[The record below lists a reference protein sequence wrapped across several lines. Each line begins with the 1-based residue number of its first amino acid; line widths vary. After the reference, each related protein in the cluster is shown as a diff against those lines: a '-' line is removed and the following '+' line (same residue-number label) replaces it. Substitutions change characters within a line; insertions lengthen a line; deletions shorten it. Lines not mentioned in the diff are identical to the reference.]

1 MRTRLIGIAVA
12 VAAIVALATWALVSG
27 TREYE
32 IGCYATG
39 LRGRTPSQIHNLTVA
54 VSRINGVIL
63 QPGQTFSFVKT
74 VGPWTADM
82 GYMKAPVS
90 YDGELIRSWGG
101 GVCQTSTTL
110 YNAAL
115 LAGLDIIERHKH
127 HWPAR
132 YAPLG
137 RDAAVAYS
145 DIDLRFRNNLPA
157 PVRLVGKIEG
167 DRVSFRILSSCRPDY
182 EVQIES
188 QTRSVTAP
196 GDIVLPRAERSHAR
210 WRVVNR
216 GHPGFCVV
224 VYRRFVRGGDVRCQ
238 MISEDDYPVMNRVVA
253 ALPVHGNAAGSS
265 SEIGRGVRRGN
276 TSRF

>member
-1 MRTRLIGIAVA
+1 MRSRAIVLSVAIGIVA
-12 VAAIVALATWALVSG
+12 VLGAWAWISG

-32 IGCYATG
+32 IACYATG
-39 LRGRTPSQIHNLTVA
+39 LRGRTPSQIHNLAIA
-54 VSRINGVIL
+54 VNRINGTVL
-63 QPGQTFSFVKT
+63 QPGQTFSFVRT

-115 LAGLDIIERHKH
+115 LAGLDIVERHKH
-127 HWPAR
+127 HWPPR

-145 DIDLRFRNNLPA
+145 DIDLKFRNNLPS

-167 DRVSFRILSSCRPDY
+167 DRVAFHLLCAYRPKY
-182 EVQIES
+182 HVEVES
-188 QTRSVTAP
+188 QTRSVTPP
-196 GDIVLPRAERSHAR
+196 GEIILPKPDHTQRR
-210 WRVVNR
+210 WKLVNR

-224 VYRRFVRGGDVRCQ
+224 IYRRFACGGSVRRQ
-238 MISEDDYPVMNRVVA
+238 MISQDDYPVMNRVVGA
-253 ALPVHGNAAGSS
+253 SGLPTGLGMSA
-265 SEIGRGVRRGN
+265 R
-276 TSRF
+276 SRSVSLLD

>member
-1 MRTRLIGIAVA
+1 MRARLIGIGVAFGLIAVLA
-12 VAAIVALATWALVSG
+12 VWATVSG
-27 TREYE
+27 TREYQ

-54 VSRINGVIL
+54 VSRIDGVVL
-63 QPGQTFSFVKT
+63 QPGQVFSFVKT

-145 DIDLRFRNNLPA
+145 DIDLKFRNSLPA
-157 PVRLVGKIEG
+157 PVRLVGKVEG
-167 DRVSFRILSSCRPDY
+167 DRVSFRILSSCRPSFK
-182 EVQIES
+182 VQIES
-188 QTRSVTAP
+188 QTRSVIRP
-196 GDIVLPRAERSHAR
+196 GDIVLPRAEGSHAG

-224 VYRRFVRGGDVRCQ
+224 IYRRFVHGGSVRSQ

-253 ALPVHGNAAGSS
+253 ALPVHDSD
-265 SEIGRGVRRGN
+265 IGRAR
-276 TSRF
+276 